1 MRNRKGM
8 TLVEVIVAM
17 ALFAIVMVTVFPA
30 FLITNMMN
38 NVSKEFM
45 DANYYAQEEL
55 EQIYN
60 KGKTSTM
67 PDIVTW
73 MEGRD
78 FGVDKP
84 KFVCEPQDDGAEI
97 CSRKVANIAYQVLFE
112 YHPDPTL
119 FSLHVVTVTVEITTG
134 EYAGDRAVIEN
145 FMRFVPVVGG

>member
-45 DANYYAQEEL
+45 DANYYASAEL
-55 EQIYN
+55 EEIYN
-60 KGKTSTM
+60 KSKSSTL
-67 PDIVTW
+67 PLVVIW
-73 MEGRD
+73 MQSRG
-78 FGVDKP
+78 
-84 KFVCEPQDDGAEI
+84 FVCTFEDGGERNCTKSLNNNDYEVI
-97 CSRKVANIAYQVLFE
+97 FN
-112 YHPDPTL
+112 YHPTL
-119 FSLHVVTVTVEITTG
+119 NNLIVVEVIVEVTTG

-145 FMRFVPVVGG
+145 YMRFVPEIIG